1 MASLEPFPE
10 LLDPVS
16 ERAVVFCVIMTPY
29 TNSIRTS
36 LLGARQFLKDL
47 DLILRST
54 TENKLNRLPTLDLQ
68 HAHSW
73 PQTPTKTNY
82 NN

>member
-16 ERAVVFCVIMTPY
+16 KRAVVFGVIMTHY

-36 LLGARQFLKDL
+36 LLGARQFLKNL

-54 TENKLNRLPTLDLQ
+54 TENKLNRLLTLDLQ

-73 PQTPTKTNY
+73 PQTPTKTNC